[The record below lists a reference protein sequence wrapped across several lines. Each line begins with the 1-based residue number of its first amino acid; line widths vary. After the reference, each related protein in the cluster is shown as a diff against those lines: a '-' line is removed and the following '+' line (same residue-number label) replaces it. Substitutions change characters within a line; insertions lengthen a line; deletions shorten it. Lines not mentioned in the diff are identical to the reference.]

1 MTIIRQGLLLL
12 MAVVASAQV
21 LASTGSE
28 SPVGYWKTIDDVTG
42 NPKAIIHITQRLD
55 TTLRGKIIKLFATDH
70 VDEICSACTDERRN
84 QPILGMRVLDYMKQ
98 SDSNSHEW
106 SGGEILDPKTGKMYH
121 CKLLLADDGQKM
133 RVRGYIGLPLFGRSQ
148 TWLRVANPNA

>member
-1 MTIIRQGLLLL
+1 MTIIRQCLL
-12 MAVVASAQV
+12 MLCCIMCSCNV
-21 LASTGSE
+21 LAITSNV

-55 TTLRGKIIKLFATDH
+55 TTLRGKIIKLFAEDH

-84 QPILGMRVLDYMKQ
+84 QPILGMQILDHLKQ
-98 SDSNSHEW
+98 TENNSNEW

-148 TWLRVANPNA
+148 TWMRVTNPNA